1 MVQPFDVAWQRTD
14 GLDLRDDALL
24 RDSKQDA
31 GRGEFGPHGAAG
43 RARRTARAVALRA
56 PCASALIFS
65 CTSVPGS
72 AIVESLASSDD
83 SP

>member
-31 GRGEFGPHGAAG
+31 GRGESGL
-43 RARRTARAVALRA
+43 AVQYLS
-56 PCASALIFS
+56 ASN
-65 CTSVPGS
+65 
-72 AIVESLASSDD
+72 
-83 SP
+83 